1 MASSRPR
8 TRFSTTRG
16 TSLRT
21 AAFSYPRA
29 VYASAG
35 SARSDVGSPAVTD
48 PTRGPPSSAAI
59 SPNISPDPRSA
70 IGVPLRVSRT
80 RPRPRRKPP
89 PGGSPSSKS
98 FCPAPSVTR
107 DAEAASRRT
116 CSGVS
121 PFNIETLRMT
131 SSIITL
137 LDSVWASAV
146 EFPGEVRPGK
156 PVTCSGTPGVAY
168 LAHPDAECL
177 VETRP
182 FADPLIGGRRPERD
196 ADDRRNGWRKGW
208 DLNPRTLFW
217 RVSRLAGDCLRP
229 TRPPFRTSEQRPHRE
244 QRCSTGG

>member
-8 TRFSTTRG
+8 TRWSTTRS
-16 TSLRT
+16 TSLST
-21 AAFSYPRA
+21 AAFSYTTA

-35 SARSDVGSPAVTD
+35 RARSDVGSPAVTVT
-48 PTRGPPSSAAI
+48 TRGPPSSA
-59 SPNISPDPRSA
+59 A

-80 RPRPRRKPP
+80 RPRSTMKTPP
-89 PGGSPSSKS
+89 VGSPSSKS

-107 DAEAASRRT
+107 DAEVASRRT
-116 CSGVS
+116 CSAVNPLS
-121 PFNIETLRMT
+121 MATLRMI

-137 LDSVWASAV
+137 LDFEWAPAV

-168 LAHPDAECL
+168 LAYPDAERL

-196 ADDRRNGWRKGW
+196 ADDGRNGWRKGW
-208 DLNPRTLFW
+208 DLNPRTPFW

-229 TRPPFRTSEQRPHRE
+229 TRPPFRTSEQRPHRD
-244 QRCSTGG
+244 QRGSTGG